1 MHMRIWNPVANYTA
15 SLVARRQRFRCLVD
29 GQGEYGGVPLPVGT
43 EDEILAWLERRYK
56 VLGQLFVIDWK
67 QASNGECL
75 IWYSIDTYSKSWTP
89 APETKRYLVEVDGIE
104 KVFVLRPVPD
114 GLLAWH
120 PSRALTW
127 DGQAQA

>member
-1 MHMRIWNPVANYTA
+1 MRIWNPVANYITG
-15 SLVARRQRFRCLVD
+15 LVARRQLFRCLVD
-29 GQGEYGGVPLPVGT
+29 GQGECGGVPLPVGT

-89 APETKRYLVEVDGIE
+89 APETKRYLVEVDGVE

-120 PSRALTW
+120 PSHALTW

>member
-1 MHMRIWNPVANYTA
+1 MQHDDSGRTYFLDRV
-15 SLVARRQRFRCLVD
+15 
-29 GQGEYGGVPLPVGT
+29 
-43 EDEILAWLERRYK
+43 
-56 VLGQLFVIDWK
+56 GQLFVIDWK

-89 APETKRYLVEVDGIE
+89 APETKRYLVEVDGVE

-120 PSRALTW
+120 PSHALTW